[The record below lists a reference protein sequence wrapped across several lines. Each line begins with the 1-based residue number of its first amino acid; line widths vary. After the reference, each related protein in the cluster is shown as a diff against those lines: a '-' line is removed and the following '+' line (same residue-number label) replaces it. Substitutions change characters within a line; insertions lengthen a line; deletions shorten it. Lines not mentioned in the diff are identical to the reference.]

1 MFDFAWSEFA
11 LIGMVALLVI
21 GPKDMP
27 TAIRAVARMV
37 RKARGLAT
45 EFQSHVDEM
54 VREADLGEV
63 RDHVRDLRN
72 FDVRGR
78 VMRAVD
84 GDGKIRRAFDDPL
97 ARSGLLTGPAA
108 QNTSSAL
115 SPHTPSSDG
124 TLAGVIEPPLP
135 PAIEIGSPAPPPV
148 ANVSA
153 DHDQRPKS
161 PPAVLPPST
170 ARRVMAERRR
180 LAAPSILPP
189 IRVLHGT
196 HRVAPFAASAAQTK
210 KSADHMAI
218 GEEGL

>member
-72 FDVRGR
+72 LDVRGR

-97 ARSGLLTGPAA
+97 ARSSLLTGPE
-108 QNTSSAL
+108 NSRSAL
-115 SPHTPSSDG
+115 AFEAPSP
-124 TLAGVIEPPLP
+124 AAAPPGGIAPPLLP
-135 PAIEIGSPAPPPV
+135 PAMEIGAPVAPPELEMTTVP
-148 ANVSA
+148 
-153 DHDQRPKS
+153 DERPKP
-161 PPAVLPPST
+161 PPAVLPPSI

-210 KSADHMAI
+210 KSADHTAI
-218 GEEGL
+218 GEDGL

>member
-37 RKARGLAT
+37 RKARGLAS

-72 FDVRGR
+72 LDVRGR

-97 ARSGLLTGPAA
+97 ARSSLLTGPE
-108 QNTSSAL
+108 NSRSAL
-115 SPHTPSSDG
+115 SSDTPSSAVASSG
-124 TLAGVIEPPLP
+124 GIAPPLLP
-135 PAIEIGSPAPPPV
+135 PAMEIGAPVAPPELELTAV
-148 ANVSA
+148 Q
-153 DHDQRPKS
+153 DERPKA
-161 PPAVLPPST
+161 PPAVLPPSI
-170 ARRVMAERRR
+170 ARRVTAERRR

-189 IRVLHGT
+189 VRVLHGT
-196 HRVAPFAASAAQTK
+196 HRVAPFAALVTQNE
-210 KSADHMAI
+210 KSADHTAI
-218 GEEGL
+218 REDGL